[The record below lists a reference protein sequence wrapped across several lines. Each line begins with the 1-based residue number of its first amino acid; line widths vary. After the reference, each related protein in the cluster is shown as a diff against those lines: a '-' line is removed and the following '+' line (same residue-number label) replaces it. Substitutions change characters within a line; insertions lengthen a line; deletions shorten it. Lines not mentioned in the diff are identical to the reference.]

1 MGDQSFARLIKRR
14 RDALGFSQARLGELV
29 GRSASTIRN
38 WERGTS
44 TPSERSD
51 AVALAAVL
59 GLDEREVLEG
69 AGFDVEAARS
79 HQTVEQGYASLA
91 PEAPPA
97 EAEGTEEEKEK
108 AEQTEDPDLE
118 AEGRAEPHEPLAGR
132 FGEEP
137 DTERDGE
144 GEPLEETRPAVDE
157 VTAGPAAEEKAPA
170 SNARPWTAPTDRE
183 PEPVDERPVSRPL
196 PTPPPDEQASTPP
209 PVEEPTSS
217 RRLSRAAPPTV
228 LEAAPPGEPSYLEDP
243 QERQQYR
250 IRAVATAVLV
260 IGLVIVL
267 MWAFGRA
274 SEAFSSLWDDFFNQ
288 LRI

>member
-1 MGDQSFARLIKRR
+1 MGDQPFARLIKRR

-38 WERGTS
+38 WERGNS

-51 AVALAAVL
+51 AIALAAVL

-69 AGFDVEAARS
+69 AGFDVEAAGY
-79 HQTVEQGYASLA
+79 HETMEQAYASLA

-97 EAEGTEEEKEK
+97 EAEAPEEE
-108 AEQTEDPDLE
+108 AEGPDLE
-118 AEGRAEPHEPLAGR
+118 TEGRSEPDEPVAGR
-132 FGEEP
+132 AVEPEPQGGGAPPAETRQPAAEITPDPVVEERPPASDARPWRTP
-137 DTERDGE
+137 DTE
-144 GEPLEETRPAVDE
+144 A
-157 VTAGPAAEEKAPA
+157 
-170 SNARPWTAPTDRE
+170 
-183 PEPVDERPVSRPL
+183 EPVDERPVSRPT
-196 PTPPPDEQASTPP
+196 PTPPPREPASTPP
-209 PVEEPTSS
+209 PAEEPTAS

-250 IRAVATAVLV
+250 LRAVATAALV

-274 SEAFSSLWDDFFNQ
+274 SDAFSSLWDDFFNQ